1 MNETHIFVMND
12 ALMTMKIFIDDEDEG
27 TKTHNSMTV
36 DGYMVMV
43 GWSYWPW
50 ICLLGEL
57 FLRILRW

>member
-27 TKTHNSMTV
+27 TKTHNFMTV
-36 DGYMVMV
+36 DGDMVMV

-57 FLRILRW
+57 FLRILGW